1 MISTVFTVVIA
12 IFALGSAHPMEKRQ
26 ANGPWSLYAY
36 GSNIDGLPIFYADGQ
51 AQIGNLALSNATSKF
66 AVSLTFGDNQNTWV
80 AHPDT
85 TTTTNTTESAFT
97 TAGVTSSTNLL
108 GLSDTGLMACP
119 VIFTTLSGQANNN
132 TVAVNTSSVSAPQTN
147 VWTLYGKYVMC
158 SQDNINFYA
167 QPTGLDGWYI
177 LLWSATADA
186 ALRNIPVTLRTIG
199 PASG

>member
-1 MISTVFTVVIA
+1 MISI
-12 IFALGSAHPMEKRQ
+12 IFAVVVATFAVSSAHPMEKRQ

-36 GSNIDGLPIFYADGQ
+36 GSNIDGLPMFYADGQ
-51 AQIGNLALSNATSKF
+51 AQIGNLAMSNATTKF
-66 AVSLTFGDNQNTWV
+66 PVSLTFGNNQNTWV

-85 TTTTNTTESAFT
+85 RNTTTESAIFT
-97 TAGVTSSTNLL
+97 TADVASSTNLL
-108 GLSDTGLMACP
+108 GLSDTGSMACP
-119 VIFTTLSGQANNN
+119 VIFTSPSGQANNN
-132 TVAVNTSSVSAPQTN
+132 TVAMNTSVSTPQTN

-158 SQDNINFYA
+158 SQDNVNFYA
-167 QPTGLDGWYI
+167 QPTGQDGWYI